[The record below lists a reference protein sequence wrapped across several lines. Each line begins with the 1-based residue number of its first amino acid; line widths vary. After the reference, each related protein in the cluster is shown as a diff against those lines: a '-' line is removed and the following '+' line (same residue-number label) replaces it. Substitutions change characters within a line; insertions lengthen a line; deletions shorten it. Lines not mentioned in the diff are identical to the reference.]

1 MLKIGKNL
9 VMGKNCELDATPLK
23 TTFNGPERVL
33 IPADAGVII
42 DDNVTLGSHVIINRG
57 VSRPTQIKH
66 DVYIWHNSVIGH
78 DAIIQHHA
86 CLGVNCD
93 VSGEVEVGPYTYV
106 GVGSVI
112 SPRVK
117 IGQYCLIGAGSNVT
131 HDTVIKD
138 GEVWFGNPAKRI
150 RDNSWRPPA

>member
-9 VMGKNCELDATPLK
+9 IRGENCELEATPFK
-23 TTFNGPERVL
+23 ATFKGGERVL
-33 IPADAGVII
+33 IPAEAGVII
-42 DDNVTLGSHVIINRG
+42 GDNVTLGSHVIINRG
-57 VSRPTQIKH
+57 VSRPTILE
-66 DVYIWHNSVIGH
+66 DSVYVWHKSVIGH
-78 DAIIQHHA
+78 DSIIKHHA
-86 CLGVNCD
+86 CLGVDCD
-93 VSGEVEVGPYTYV
+93 VSGEVEIGSYTYI

-117 IGQYCLIGAGSNVT
+117 IGSYCMIGAGSNVT

-150 RDNSWRPPA
+150 KDNSWRPPQ